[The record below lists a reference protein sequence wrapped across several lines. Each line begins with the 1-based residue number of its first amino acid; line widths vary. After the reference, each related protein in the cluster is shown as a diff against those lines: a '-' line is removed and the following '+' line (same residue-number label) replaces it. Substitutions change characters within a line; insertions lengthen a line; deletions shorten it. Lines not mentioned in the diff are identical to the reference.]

1 MTTPYGTTLTDLQ
14 VMGDR
19 FSATF
24 DTIEAEF
31 EAEPV
36 VIGMA
41 MIAAIVDRSGRE
53 GLEQVL
59 FGARQVRQSLMDEEK
74 AAARVAK
81 QQRRG
86 K

>member
-1 MTTPYGTTLTDLQ
+1 MNTPYGTTLTDLQ

-19 FSATF
+19 FSATI
-24 DTIEAEF
+24 DEIEAEF
-31 EAEPV
+31 GADPA

-59 FGARQVRQSLMDEEK
+59 YGARHVRQSLMDEEK
-74 AAARVAK
+74 TAARAAK

-86 K
+86 R